1 MLDGAV
7 RLLNNRENLF
17 IVVVLNTLGE
27 RVKQV
32 LLVHGGLVRDWADVS
47 VFDLDVETLLLGQVE
62 ELVVDVMGV
71 LHIFFEADDG
81 KTFKLLGLV
90 HH

>member
-1 MLDGAV
+1 
-7 RLLNNRENLF
+7 
-17 IVVVLNTLGE
+17 
-27 RVKQV
+27 
-32 LLVHGGLVRDWADVS
+32 VHGGLVRDWADVS
-47 VFDLDVETLLLGQVE
+47 VFDLDVQTLLGRQVE

-81 KTFKLLGLV
+81 KAFKLLGLV

>member
-1 MLDGAV
+1 MLDLSF
-7 RLLNNRENLF
+7 RLLNNREHLL
-17 IVVVLNTLGE
+17 IVVVLDTLGK

-32 LLVHGGLVRDWADVS
+32 LLMHGGLVRHRTDVS
-47 VFDLDVETLLLGQVE
+47 VLDLDVQTLLLRQVV
-62 ELVVDVMGV
+62 ELVVDVMSV

-81 KTFKLLGLV
+81 KTFKLLGFM

>member
-1 MLDGAV
+1 
-7 RLLNNRENLF
+7 
-17 IVVVLNTLGE
+17 
-27 RVKQV
+27 
-32 LLVHGGLVRDWADVS
+32 VHGGLVWDWTDVS

-81 KTFKLLGLV
+81 KAFKLLGLV

>member
-1 MLDGAV
+1 
-7 RLLNNRENLF
+7 
-17 IVVVLNTLGE
+17 
-27 RVKQV
+27 
-32 LLVHGGLVRDWADVS
+32 VHGGLVWDWADVS
-47 VFDLDVETLLLGQVE
+47 VFDLDVKTLLLRQVE

-81 KTFKLLGLV
+81 KAFELLGLV

>member
-1 MLDGAV
+1 MLDRTI
-7 RLLNNRENLF
+7 RLLNNRQDLL
-17 IVVVLNTLGE
+17 IVVVLDTLCE

-32 LLVHGGLVRDWADVS
+32 LFMHSRLVRDWADVGIL
-47 VFDLDVETLLLGQVE
+47 DLDVQALLLRQVI
-62 ELVVDVMGV
+62 ELVVDVMSV

-81 KTFKLLGLV
+81 KAFKLLRLV